1 MRRTDCDQLHLLQG
15 SINSNLQAIL
25 AKHRS
30 LTLLR
35 KTCSV
40 STEQVRIFQGPTVR
54 VSNNGMLLERVM
66 CIKYRKSISATTLP
80 VLMVLQA
87 QILRHGL
94 TMGVLPTSSVA
105 SDLMP

>member
-1 MRRTDCDQLHLLQG
+1 
-15 SINSNLQAIL
+15 
-25 AKHRS
+25 
-30 LTLLR
+30 
-35 KTCSV
+35 
-40 STEQVRIFQGPTVR
+40 
-54 VSNNGMLLERVM
+54 MLLERVM